1 MKFNASHSKIL
12 DNLDNVDDAATA
24 EKNQK
29 HLDEIVQKIES
40 HGGTVIEKTR
50 FNVVAEM
57 AEHRL
62 HQLFNFVIDE
72 TQEFIG
78 YVDAKLQDLQD
89 HINHIEVCPPDNG
102 GGS

>member
-1 MKFNASHSKIL
+1 MKFNASHKKII
-12 DNLDNVDDAATA
+12 DNLGDESKV
-24 EKNQK
+24 EENQK
-29 HLDEIVQKIES
+29 HLDEIVEKIES

-57 AEHRL
+57 AEFRL

-89 HINHIEVCPPDNG
+89 HINHIEVCPPDSGNG
-102 GGS
+102 GS

>member
-1 MKFNASHSKIL
+1 MKFNASHKKII
-12 DNLDNVDDAATA
+12 DNLGDESKAVEN
-24 EKNQK
+24 EK
-29 HLDEIVQKIES
+29 HIDEIADKIEAF
-40 HGGTVIEKTR
+40 GGKVVEKTR

-62 HQLFNFVIDE
+62 HQLFDFIIDE

-78 YVDAKLQDLQD
+78 YVDVKLQALQD
-89 HINHIEVCPPDNG
+89 SINHIEVCPPDHDG